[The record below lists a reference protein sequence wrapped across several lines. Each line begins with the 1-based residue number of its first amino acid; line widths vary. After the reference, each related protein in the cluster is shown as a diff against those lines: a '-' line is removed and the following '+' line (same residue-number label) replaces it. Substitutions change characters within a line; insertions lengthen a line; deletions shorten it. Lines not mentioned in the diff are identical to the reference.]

1 MTASIH
7 HLTPPPHDGGIPDA
21 SAERLLDA
29 ARALSRMAP
38 SLARSIEVVGIEGPT
53 PLIVTAAE
61 RIAASFDLVATVNPV
76 PLLSVR
82 FARR

>member
-7 HLTPPPHDGGIPDA
+7 KLTPPPSGGIADA
-21 SAERLLDA
+21 SAERLLEA

-38 SLARSIEVVGIEGPT
+38 SLASSIEVVGVEGPT
-53 PLIVTAAE
+53 PLVAAAAE
-61 RIAASFDLVATVNPV
+61 RVAASFDLVATINTV

-82 FARR
+82 FARH